1 MVHFS
6 RFPHLGRDG
15 RLLGLGRHDLALVA
29 VTMFWGTTFLIVH
42 TAMRHSGPLFFVGAR
57 FATAG
62 LLTLLVFRKALR
74 GLNRRELVAGVS
86 VGATIFLGYA
96 LQTYGLRTVSSST
109 VAFIT
114 ALYVPLVPLLQWI
127 ILRRPPKPA
136 AMLGIAFALTGLI
149 LLAGPGAVGGAA
161 WGSGEL
167 ATLGSA
173 VAGAGEIV
181 LISRFAGR
189 VDLRR
194 ITVVQLL
201 TASVLSF
208 LAMPAAGES
217 LPAFSWVW
225 LAAAVGLGAASAVI
239 QLTMNWAQ
247 QSVPAVRAT
256 LIYSGEPVW
265 GGIVGRLAG
274 DRLPG
279 MAILGAALIVLGVFV
294 SEARLPRP
302 KRPRST
308 PVRGSEQPVP
318 PIAPGPAAPPTGAS
332 EDGEPAGGRPDRAAA
347 PVA

>member
-1 MVHFS
+1 MVHFP
-6 RFPHLGRDG
+6 RFPHVRLPGRD
-15 RLLGLGRHDLALVA
+15 RRVLGLGHHDLALVTI
-29 VTMFWGTTFLIVH
+29 TMFWGTTFLIVH

-86 VGATIFLGYA
+86 VGVTIFLGYA
-96 LQTYGLRTVSSST
+96 LQTFGLQTVSSST

-136 AMLGIAFALTGLI
+136 AMLGIACALTGLI

-161 WGSGEL
+161 WGAGEL

-173 VAGAGEIV
+173 VASAGEIV

-201 TASVLSF
+201 TASALSF
-208 LAMPAAGES
+208 LAMPAAGEP

-279 MAILGAALIVLGVFV
+279 PAILGAVLIILGVLV
-294 SEARLPRP
+294 SEARLPRR
-302 KRPRST
+302 KRPRSAA
-308 PVRGSEQPVP
+308 VRGS
-318 PIAPGPAAPPTGAS
+318 GKSGLGAAELPTGAS
-332 EDGEPAGGRPDRAAA
+332 EGGEPADGRPDRAAT